1 MNKVI
6 WYYSIMAKND
16 GYIELYKKYR
26 PRTWDEVV
34 GQDLVI
40 NDLQTAVAEDRIPT
54 AYLFSGPRGCG
65 KTTVAKIL
73 AKAINCENPD
83 GKGNPCGKCSVCK
96 SIDNDSCM
104 GVHYISAANLANGA
118 TDIREIM
125 DQAHRMSP
133 IKKPIWIIDEV
144 HRLSPQA
151 FDALLIPLED
161 TSMPSLFIF
170 CTTEIRKV
178 PTTVTSRVQS
188 RAFHL
193 VDSLTL
199 TQLCNEL
206 LRREG
211 YEKVD
216 QSVYR
221 EYMREDK
228 AKPFNKRRKV
238 YSSELIAKAI
248 KQAGATV
255 DGGSVRQTLST
266 LDHLLVNPDDEEKNW
281 DSIIAGSL
289 FLKRNAGKALADIS
303 AAIKAGD
310 DPRDLINSLVATTR
324 EMVLLLH
331 MPEDKVDKSQAKRRR
346 VAQAYGDHVLLKC
359 FTILGESQRDMQTTD
374 DSRVYLEIAA
384 IKIAGL
390 LSKAVPAQ
398 K

>member
-1 MNKVI
+1 ML
-6 WYYSIMAKND
+6 WYYLFMAIKS
-16 GYIELYKKYR
+16 GYVELYKKYR

-34 GQDLVI
+34 GQDLIVD
-40 NDLQTAVAEDRIPT
+40 NLREAVAEDRIPT

-96 SIDNDSCM
+96 AIDADACV
-104 GVHYISAANLANGA
+104 GVHYISAANLTSSVN
-118 TDIREIM
+118 DIKEIV

-144 HRLSPQA
+144 HRLSAQA

-199 TQLCNEL
+199 AQLCNEL
-206 LRREG
+206 LKREG
-211 YEKVD
+211 YKKVD

-221 EYMREDK
+221 EYTEEDK
-228 AKPFNKRRKV
+228 TKPYEDRRKV
-238 YSSELIAKAI
+238 YSAELITKAI

-266 LDHLLVNPDDEEKNW
+266 LDHLLANPDDEEKNW

-310 DPRDLINSLVATTR
+310 DPRDLITSLVATTR

-331 MPEDKVDKSQAKRRR
+331 MPEDKVDKSLMKRRK

-359 FTILGESQRDMQTTD
+359 FTILGESQRDMQTAD

-390 LSKAVPAQ
+390 LSKAVPTQ